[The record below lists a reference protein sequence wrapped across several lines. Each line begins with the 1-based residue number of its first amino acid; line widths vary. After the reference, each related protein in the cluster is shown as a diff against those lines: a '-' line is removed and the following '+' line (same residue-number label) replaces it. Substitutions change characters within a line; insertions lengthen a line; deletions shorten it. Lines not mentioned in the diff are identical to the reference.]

1 MFEPDKVTR
10 DGSLPRAQHRR
21 TDLAGKAAKALI
33 RRGKIWVIPS
43 V

>member
-10 DGSLPRAQHRR
+10 DRSLPRAQHRR
-21 TDLAGKAAKALI
+21 TDLARKAAKALI
-33 RRGKIWVIPS
+33 RRGKIWVIAS